1 MTDVTSFR
9 DVPHIRILVVNRGC
23 ANSCESASRHVGF
36 AADSELSHI
45 PRIPVSRELAV
56 PETQLPAF
64 CQNWTAKLILQAS
77 NHSYFFSTC
86 FRLARCRCTSHAR
99 KLLLGM

>member
-45 PRIPVSRELAV
+45 PRIPVFSGVGRTGNAASRILSKLDRQ
-56 PETQLPAF
+56 TH
-64 CQNWTAKLILQAS
+64 TAGI
-77 NHSYFFSTC
+77 
-86 FRLARCRCTSHAR
+86 
-99 KLLLGM
+99 